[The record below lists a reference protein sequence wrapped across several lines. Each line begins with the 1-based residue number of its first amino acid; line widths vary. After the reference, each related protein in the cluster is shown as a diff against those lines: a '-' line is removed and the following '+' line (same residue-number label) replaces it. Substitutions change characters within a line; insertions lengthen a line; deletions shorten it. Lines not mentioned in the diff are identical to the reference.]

1 MTTWMVLRF
10 KRIKRTCQD
19 HQNYLTAAIGSFQI
33 LVGDSEGGI
42 LFWILVFSQ
51 AFHINC
57 EVEPNQNH

>member
-51 AFHINC
+51 AFHINL
-57 EVEPNQNH
+57 